1 MKLIN
6 TNIKIINNM
15 IMDMER
21 EMNIIVIIME
31 INKIMKTEKIM
42 DIKGVVIIEEE
53 EEAEAEVE
61 TLIIE
66 EKIILIKS
74 KMKIIKIQKKIKKK
88 KKILK

>member
-6 TNIKIINNM
+6 TNIKIIKNM
-15 IMDMER
+15 TMDMER
-21 EMNIIVIIME
+21 EMNLIVILME
-31 INKIMKTEKIM
+31 INKIMNTEKIM

-53 EEAEAEVE
+53 EEEEAE

-66 EKIILIKS
+66 ERIKLIKN

-88 KKILK
+88 KEILK

>member
-66 EKIILIKS
+66 EKIILIKN